1 MANQQQIIQQL
12 TDYTRFGFQIIPP
25 PHIPELDNIWQW
37 QSNGLPVFES
47 LLRPWER
54 FVPNGITDQRLI
66 NGLTGNDQQF
76 IIVCTG
82 TMKRDLLSSLLMED
96 VKKIDVRSSGSNLI
110 ITKTAIPLIP
120 FDNSYRQRSLRVIRE
135 MDTKRKSVPE
145 LILEVNL
152 NAARGFY
159 GPGTFRC
166 RHSNCTVTGP
176 CISQSPNSTQ
186 WGPLPHQRLEVRK
199 RYLCSSNNNVYLIH
213 CAACVASGIWST
225 YVGSSHNDT
234 NFHKRCSTHP
244 QKPCDQQMQISYP
257 RHTLISTII
266 RRLNGD
272 EADHDNF
279 LQDPFVHFNFVH
291 NPNDRRYT
299 IIEGNFPTRVSMLR
313 CEEMY
318 KYVCGN
324 FVYDPLTHSGALNK
338 FY

>member
-47 LLRPWER
+47 LLRRKYNFELFKNDKSKFVFIFIAWNCIDLAWER

-135 MDTKRKSVPE
+135 MDTKRKSVPGK
-145 LILEVNL
+145 L
-152 NAARGFY
+152 N
-159 GPGTFRC
+159 
-166 RHSNCTVTGP
+166 
-176 CISQSPNSTQ
+176 I
-186 WGPLPHQRLEVRK
+186 K
-199 RYLCSSNNNVYLIH
+199 
-213 CAACVASGIWST
+213 
-225 YVGSSHNDT
+225 
-234 NFHKRCSTHP
+234 K
-244 QKPCDQQMQISYP
+244 
-257 RHTLISTII
+257 
-266 RRLNGD
+266 
-272 EADHDNF
+272 
-279 LQDPFVHFNFVH
+279 
-291 NPNDRRYT
+291 
-299 IIEGNFPTRVSMLR
+299 
-313 CEEMY
+313 
-318 KYVCGN
+318 
-324 FVYDPLTHSGALNK
+324 
-338 FY
+338 